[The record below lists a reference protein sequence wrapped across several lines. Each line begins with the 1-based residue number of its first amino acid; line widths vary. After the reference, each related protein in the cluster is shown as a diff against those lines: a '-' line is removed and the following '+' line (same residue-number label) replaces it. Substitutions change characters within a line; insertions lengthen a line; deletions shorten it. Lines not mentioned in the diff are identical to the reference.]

1 MRALVYIL
9 VAVTLWWSAS
19 GAFDAVAPLLVA
31 LLAVVVSRATFELAK
46 FGRVA
51 SYHLWSTRVAELA
64 LAAALLRALVVD
76 GPTMLLALAVVV
88 GIWSELEGFA
98 ASVVLPRWQHD
109 VRSLHQ
115 ALLLRR

>member
-1 MRALVYIL
+1 MRALVYIT
-9 VAVTLWWSAS
+9 VAGTLWWSRS
-19 GAFDAVAPLLVA
+19 GAFDAVAPLLVT
-31 LLAVVVSRATFELAK
+31 LLAIVVSRATFELAK

-51 SYHLWSTRVAELA
+51 SYHLLSTRIAELA
-64 LAAALLRALVVD
+64 LAAGLFRALMVD
-76 GPTMLLALAVVV
+76 GPTIVLAVAVVV

-109 VRSLHQ
+109 VRSIHH